1 MRIWK
6 WQNNSSSMW
15 DACHIWTL
23 LNDLA
28 LQEYSPCSSVQGTQ
42 IFLCPKLMSCWS
54 IHISDRMFFFFG
66 TVKPLLGH
74 ISKLQRQPYF
84 TNYSLVLRETRIY
97 IISASLKQILSLSSG
112 NFLSLCERLNDTI
125 YLHSQ
130 STCQEVQHICG
141 LFPVWEVHCH
151 LFLLPRKNT
160 NLHIWEN
167 WKEKICSW
175 HWHLNNVT
183 YRLTYFI
190 KL

>member
-54 IHISDRMFFFFG
+54 IHISDRMVFFFG

-84 TNYSLVLRETRIY
+84 TNCSLVLRETRIY
-97 IISASLKQILSLSSG
+97 IISASLKQIQVLSLSSG
-112 NFLSLCERLNDTI
+112 NFLSLSCHYVKGLTILYTYTPKVLVKKFNISVDYFQCEKFI
-125 YLHSQ
+125 VIFFYCHAKIQ
-130 STCQEVQHICG
+130 TCIS
-141 LFPVWEVHCH
+141 
-151 LFLLPRKNT
+151 
-160 NLHIWEN
+160 
-167 WKEKICSW
+167 EKIERKKFV
-175 HWHLNNVT
+175 HDT
-183 YRLTYFI
+183 DT
-190 KL
+190 